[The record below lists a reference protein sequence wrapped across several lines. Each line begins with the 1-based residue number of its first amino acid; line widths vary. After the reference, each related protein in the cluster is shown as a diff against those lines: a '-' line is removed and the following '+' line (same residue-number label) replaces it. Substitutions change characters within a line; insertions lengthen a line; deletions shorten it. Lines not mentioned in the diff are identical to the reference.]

1 MAMLF
6 MALNLIMILMLLM
19 LLLLSSE
26 FLYGKIML
34 GLFNRD
40 FVQINFNKGLLSL

>member
-19 LLLLSSE
+19 LLLSSE

-34 GLFNRD
+34 GLFNID
-40 FVQINFNKGLLSL
+40 FVQINFYKNLLSL